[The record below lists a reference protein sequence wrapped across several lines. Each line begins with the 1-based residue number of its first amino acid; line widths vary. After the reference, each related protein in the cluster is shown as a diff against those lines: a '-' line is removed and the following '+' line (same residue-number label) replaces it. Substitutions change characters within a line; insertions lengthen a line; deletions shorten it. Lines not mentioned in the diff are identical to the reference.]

1 MLSFLGAPAIPGVEP
16 VAGDVY
22 RRTIAIGDASGVI
35 SITPADKNR
44 VNVSVRFP
52 NMAALPTI
60 IARVRRGVGLAAGPP
75 TIWGPLSLP
84 SVPAQLFSARPGL
97 RGPRAP
103 RAFSTPGG
111 ARFGVH

>member
-35 SITPADKNR
+35 SVAPADKNR

-52 NMAALPTI
+52 NMAALPAI
-60 IARVRRGVGLAAGPP
+60 IARVRRGVCL
-75 TIWGPLSLP
+75 
-84 SVPAQLFSARPGL
+84 
-97 RGPRAP
+97 AP
-103 RAFSTPGG
+103 RPPIIGAHPFLPPPPAPPGPAPPRPRRPPPVG
-111 ARFGVH
+111 RLRPA